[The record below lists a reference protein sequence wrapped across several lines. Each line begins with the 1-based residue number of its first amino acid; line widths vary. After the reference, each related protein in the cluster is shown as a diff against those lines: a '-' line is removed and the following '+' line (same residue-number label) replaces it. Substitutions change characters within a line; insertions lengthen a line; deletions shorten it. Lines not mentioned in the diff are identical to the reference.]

1 MPGTEAKMLK
11 HFCDRIEWVN
21 EWVGRIMAWLILP
34 LCLLVTYDVI
44 LRYIFNRPTVWA
56 WDVNVQFLGAMV
68 AIGGSYAL
76 ISKGHI
82 GVDVIVTG
90 LSKRK
95 QIIIELITSFF
106 FFLGVITL
114 IWIGVEQAWFSVK
127 TKEVDFT
134 FFAPPVYHLKVI
146 IAIGFILLFLQ
157 GLVGLIRNIVALKA
171 GEEDNP

>member
-1 MPGTEAKMLK
+1 MTGTEVKMLK

-21 EWVGRIMAWLILP
+21 EWIGKITAWLILP
-34 LCLLVTYDVI
+34 LCFLVTYDVI

-56 WDVNVQFLGAMV
+56 WDINVQFLGAMV
-68 AIGGSYAL
+68 AIGGSYTL

-95 QIIIELITSFF
+95 QIVTELITSFF
-106 FFLGVITL
+106 FFLAIVTL
-114 IWIGVEQAWFSVK
+114 VWIGVQQAWISVK

-134 FFAPPVYHLKVI
+134 FFAPPVYYLKVI
-146 IAIGFILLFLQ
+146 IAIGFILLLLQ
-157 GLVGLIRNIVALKA
+157 GLVNFIRNIVALGT
-171 GEEDNP
+171 GEGDNR